1 MSFTDAPL
9 DQEKTNVPCKENKQ
23 IVVNKTHGL
32 SQDLLVP
39 VVTSLGWRCNR
50 GKRAK
55 LLLRSLPSRAR
66 AQTEMKRKR
75 DLDDA
80 ELETENKKAD

>member
-39 VVTSLGWRCNR
+39 VVTSLG
-50 GKRAK
+50 
-55 LLLRSLPSRAR
+55 
-66 AQTEMKRKR
+66 
-75 DLDDA
+75 
-80 ELETENKKAD
+80 